1 MKPTPR
7 FRSWLGAAIALAA
20 VRVFS
25 PSARAAVG
33 DDVATVAAD
42 QARLHA
48 SLRIFRR
55 DAIDAND
62 ANGGFTVHELAA
74 ASGVTIRNFVADAGK
89 IFAVSWSG
97 GWRPNLRDIMGS
109 HYDRFI
115 AATRGRRVARGVAR
129 IELPGMI
136 VVMGGPQRASFGHV
150 ILTDLA
156 PAGFIDQFPQI
167 PPIPVQ
173 P

>member
-7 FRSWLGAAIALAA
+7 FRSWLGAATILAA
-20 VRVFS
+20 TWAFS
-25 PSARAAVG
+25 PPVHAALG
-33 DDVATVAAD
+33 DDVAAVTAD

-48 SLRIFRR
+48 SLRIVR
-55 DAIDAND
+55 ND
-62 ANGGFTVHELAA
+62 GFTVHELAA
-74 ASGVTIRNFVADAGK
+74 ASGVTIRNFATDTGK

-109 HYDRFI
+109 HYDPFI
-115 AATRGRRVARGVAR
+115 AASRGRRVARGVAR

-136 VVMGGPQRASFGHV
+136 VVMGGPQRAAFGHV

-156 PAGFIDQFPQI
+156 PAGFLDQI
-167 PPIPVQ
+167 SVQ